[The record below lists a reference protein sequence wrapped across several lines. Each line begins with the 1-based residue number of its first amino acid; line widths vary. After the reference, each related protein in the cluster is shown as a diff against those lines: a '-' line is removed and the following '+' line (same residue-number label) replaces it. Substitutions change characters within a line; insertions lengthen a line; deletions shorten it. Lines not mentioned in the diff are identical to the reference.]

1 MFFNVSRSGLAILV
15 KVVNLLG
22 IDVQERCARTDYYY
36 KTINC
41 DRRYIYM
48 KDYIKIGIEKKLI
61 SFNEDMSRVTYVF
74 QNKERNFN
82 NPEEKVQAE
91 AFLRL
96 ILDYNYPVERIKQ
109 FVPVTMGSETK
120 EADIVVFE
128 DDMCLSPHILVECKR
143 QEVSEAEYQQAIE
156 QAYSYAFALPCDVK
170 YVWIT
175 SGIKSDYFE
184 VDKNQNTRNQMPDI
198 PQFGVKN
205 VASYKYVYEAQY
217 LPEEVGKQRFFDL
230 AVIDQSELT
239 RRFKQAHEALWAGGQ
254 LNPSEAFDE
263 LDKLIFC
270 KVWDERKPRRMGE
283 PYDFQIITVP
293 KEVEKSE
300 TKRRLIENEN
310 LYKRIMALYEEGR
323 KKDQEVFRD
332 NIRLTPE
339 KIRTVVSYLESVNL
353 GETDLDSKGRA
364 FETFMGSFFRG
375 NFGQYFTPREIVK
388 FIVDVLPI
396 DHDSKVLDTSCGSG
410 GFLLY
415 ALNKVRNKATELYP
429 NYLKDVRQYDRWFKY
444 WHDFAEKNLYGIEI
458 SEQISRAAKMNMIIH
473 DDGHTN
479 VITSDGLVSDDTII
493 SRTNNQGFKYGTFD
507 FIITNPPFGSTVR
520 QTEQAYF
527 KTYQLGKKEEDWLA
541 VAARPQEIRDG
552 QSTEV
557 LFIEQDYKFLK
568 EGGYLAIVLPDGIL
582 TNSSMQYVRTQIE
595 DWFRIVAVISM
606 PQTAFAANGAGVK
619 SSVLFLKKWAKEQT
633 DKLTSTKKNIEIQLL
648 NDNNYIVQR
657 QQWDKE
663 IKHQQRQK
671 ANEIKSARNISATD
685 AKKTEEYKLW
695 NADLLAMY
703 ADKVD
708 ELKNKLTEEYQ
719 LTKQKQ
725 LPDYPIFMAIAEQI
739 GYDAT
744 GKKIAVNELDLIGEE
759 LKKFIETL

>member
-1 MFFNVSRSGLAILV
+1 
-15 KVVNLLG
+15 
-22 IDVQERCARTDYYY
+22 
-36 KTINC
+36 
-41 DRRYIYM
+41 M
-48 KDYIKIGIEKKLI
+48 KDYIKIGIEKNLI
-61 SFNEDMSRVTYVF
+61 SFNEDMSRITYVF

-91 AFLRL
+91 TFLRL
-96 ILDYNYPVERIKQ
+96 ILDYNYPENRIRQ
-109 FVPVTMGSETK
+109 FVPVTMGREVK
-120 EADIVVFE
+120 EADIVVYE
-128 DDMCLSPHILVECKR
+128 NDMCTIPHILVECKR

-170 YVWIT
+170 YVWVT

-217 LPEEVGKQRFFDL
+217 LPEETGKQRFFDL

-270 KVWDERKPRRMGE
+270 KIWDERKPRRMGE

-300 TKRRLIENEN
+300 AKRRLIENDN
-310 LYKRIMALYEEGR
+310 LYKRVMALYEEGR

-339 KIRTVVSYLESVNL
+339 RIRTVVSYLESVNL

-388 FIVDVLPI
+388 FIVDVLSI
-396 DHDSKVLDTSCGSG
+396 EHDSKVLDTSCGSG

-415 ALNKVRNKATELYP
+415 ALNKVREKATELYP
-429 NYLKDVRQYDRWFKY
+429 KYKTDTRQYKHWFSY

-507 FIITNPPFGSTVR
+507 FIITNPPFGSTIR
-520 QTEQAYF
+520 QTEQAYL

-541 VAARPQEIRDG
+541 IAARQQDTRDG

-619 SSVLFLKKWAKEQT
+619 SSVLFLKKWTKEQT

-648 NDNNYIVQR
+648 NDNNYIAQR

-663 IKHQQRQK
+663 IKYQQKQK
-671 ANEIKSARNISATD
+671 ANEIKSAQNISATD

-708 ELKNKLTEEYQ
+708 ELKNRLKGEYQ
-719 LTKQKQ
+719 STKQKQ

-744 GKKIAVNELDLIGEE
+744 GKKIAVNELDIIGEE
-759 LKKFIETL
+759 LKKFINSL

>member
-1 MFFNVSRSGLAILV
+1 
-15 KVVNLLG
+15 
-22 IDVQERCARTDYYY
+22 
-36 KTINC
+36 
-41 DRRYIYM
+41 M
-48 KDYIKIGIEKKLI
+48 KDYIKIGIEKNLI
-61 SFNEDMSRVTYVF
+61 SFSEDMSRITYVF
-74 QNKERNFN
+74 QKKGRNYN

-91 AFLRL
+91 TFLRL
-96 ILDYNYPVERIKQ
+96 ILDYNYPEKRIKQ
-109 FVPVTMGSETK
+109 FVSVTMGSEIK
-120 EADIVVFE
+120 EADIVVYE
-128 DDMCLSPHILVECKR
+128 DDMCMRPYILVECKR

-156 QAYSYAFALPCDVK
+156 QVYSYAFALPSDVK
-170 YVWIT
+170 YVWVT

-184 VDKNQNTRNQMPDI
+184 VDKTQNTRNQLPDI
-198 PQFGVKN
+198 PQFGVKD

-217 LPEEVGKQRFFDL
+217 LPEESGKQKFFDL
-230 AVIDQSELT
+230 SVIDQSELT

-270 KVWDERKPRRMGE
+270 KIWDERKPRRMGE

-293 KEVEKSE
+293 KEKEKNE
-300 TKRRLIENEN
+300 NQRRLIENKN
-310 LYKRIMALYEEGR
+310 LYKRVMALYEEGR
-323 KKDQEVFRD
+323 KKDKEVFRD

-339 KIRTVVSYLESVNL
+339 KIRTVVGYLESVNL
-353 GETDLDSKGRA
+353 SETDLDSKGRA

-396 DHDSKVLDTSCGSG
+396 EHDSKVLDTSCGSG

-429 NYLKDVRQYDRWFKY
+429 NYQKDTRQYKHWFTF

-479 VITSDGLVSDDTII
+479 VITSDGLVPDETLI
-493 SRTNNQGFKYGTFD
+493 SKTTNQGFKYETFD

-520 QTEQAYF
+520 QTEQAYL

-541 VAARPQEIRDG
+541 VNTKPAKTRDG

-568 EGGYLAIVLPDGIL
+568 EGGYLAIVLPDGVL

-606 PQTAFAANGAGVK
+606 PQTAFTANGAGVK
-619 SSVLFLKKWAKEQT
+619 SSVLFLKKWSKEQT
-633 DKLTSTKKNIEIQLL
+633 DKLVSKKKEIGNRLL
-648 NDNNYIVQR
+648 NDNNYITKR
-657 QQWDKE
+657 QEWDKE
-663 IKHQQRQK
+663 IKLLQK
-671 ANEIKSARNISATD
+671 QKIDEIKDSLRISATA
-685 AKKTEEYKLW
+685 AKQTEEYKSW
-695 NADLLAMY
+695 NTDLLAEY
-703 ADKVD
+703 ANKVD
-708 ELKNKLTEEYQ
+708 ELKSRLTDEYQ
-719 LTKQKQ
+719 QAKQRE
-725 LPDYPIFMAIAEQI
+725 LVDYPIFMAIAEEI

-744 GKKIAVNELDLIGEE
+744 GKKTAINELDIIGEE

>member
-1 MFFNVSRSGLAILV
+1 
-15 KVVNLLG
+15 
-22 IDVQERCARTDYYY
+22 
-36 KTINC
+36 
-41 DRRYIYM
+41 M
-48 KDYIKIGIEKKLI
+48 KDYIKIGIEKNLI
-61 SFNEDMSRVTYVF
+61 SFNEDMSRITYVF
-74 QNKERNFN
+74 QNKVRNFN

-91 AFLRL
+91 TFLRL
-96 ILDYNYPVERIKQ
+96 IFDYNYPENRIKQ
-109 FVPVTMGSETK
+109 FVPVTMGREVK
-120 EADIVVFE
+120 EADIVVYE
-128 DDMCLSPHILVECKR
+128 DDMCMSPHILVECKR

-170 YVWIT
+170 YVWVT

-184 VDKNQNTRNQMPDI
+184 VDKNQNTRNQMPNI

-217 LPEEVGKQRFFDL
+217 LPEETGKQRFFDL

-270 KVWDERKPRRMGE
+270 KIWDERKPRRMGE

-293 KEVEKSE
+293 KEVEKSKA
-300 TKRRLIENEN
+300 KRRLIENDN
-310 LYKRIMALYEEGR
+310 LYKRVMALYEEGR

-388 FIVDVLPI
+388 FIVNVLPI

-415 ALNKVRNKATELYP
+415 ALSKVRNKATELCPKY
-429 NYLKDVRQYDRWFKY
+429 KTDIRQYKHWFSY
-444 WHDFAEKNLYGIEI
+444 WHDFAEKNLYGIET

-493 SRTNNQGFKYGTFD
+493 SRTNNHEFKYGTFD
-507 FIITNPPFGSTVR
+507 FIITNPPFRSTIR
-520 QTEQAYF
+520 QTEQAYL
-527 KTYQLGKKEEDWLA
+527 KTYQLGKKEEDCLA
-541 VAARPQEIRDG
+541 VASRPQDICDG

-568 EGGYLAIVLPDGIL
+568 EGSYLAIDLPDGVL

-595 DWFRIVAVISM
+595 DWFRIVAVVSL

-619 SSVLFLKKWAKEQT
+619 SSILFLKKWTKEQT
-633 DKLTSTKKNIEIQLL
+633 DKLTSTKKNIETQLL
-648 NDNNYIVQR
+648 NDNNYIAQR
-657 QQWDKE
+657 QQWNKE
-663 IKHQQRQK
+663 IKH
-671 ANEIKSARNISATD
+671 
-685 AKKTEEYKLW
+685 
-695 NADLLAMY
+695 
-703 ADKVD
+703 
-708 ELKNKLTEEYQ
+708 
-719 LTKQKQ
+719 
-725 LPDYPIFMAIAEQI
+725 
-739 GYDAT
+739 
-744 GKKIAVNELDLIGEE
+744 
-759 LKKFIETL
+759 

>member
-1 MFFNVSRSGLAILV
+1 
-15 KVVNLLG
+15 
-22 IDVQERCARTDYYY
+22 
-36 KTINC
+36 
-41 DRRYIYM
+41 M
-48 KDYIKIGIEKKLI
+48 KDYIKIGIEKELI
-61 SFNEDMSRVTYVF
+61 SFNEDMSRITYMF
-74 QNKERNFN
+74 QNKERNYN

-91 AFLRL
+91 TFLRL
-96 ILDYNYPVERIKQ
+96 ILDYHYPVNRIKQ
-109 FVPVTMGSETK
+109 FVPVTMGREVK
-120 EADIVVFE
+120 EADIVIYD
-128 DDMCLSPHILVECKR
+128 DDMCMSPHILVECKR

-170 YVWIT
+170 YVWVT

-184 VDKNQNTRNQMPDI
+184 VDKNLNSRNQLPDI

-205 VASYKYVYEAQY
+205 VASYKYVYGAEY
-217 LPEEVGKQRFFDL
+217 LPEESGKQRFFDL
-230 AVIDQSELT
+230 SIIEQSDLT

-270 KVWDERKPRRMGE
+270 KIWDERKPRRMGE
-283 PYDFQIITVP
+283 PYDFQIITVS
-293 KEVEKSE
+293 KEEEKSE
-300 TKRRLIENEN
+300 TKRRLIENDN
-310 LYKRIMALYEEGR
+310 LYKRVLALYEEGR
-323 KKDQEVFRD
+323 QKDKEVFRD

-339 KIRTVVSYLESVNL
+339 KIRTVVGYLESVNL

-396 DHDSKVLDTSCGSG
+396 EHDSKVLDTSCGSG

-429 NYLKDVRQYDRWFKY
+429 QYKTDTRQYKFWFSY

-479 VITSDGLVSDDTII
+479 VITSDGLVSDESII
-493 SRTNNQGFKYGTFD
+493 AKTNNHGFKYGTFD

-520 QTEQAYF
+520 QSEQAYL

-541 VAARPQEIRDG
+541 VATRPQETRDG

-582 TNSSMQYVRTQIE
+582 TNSTMQYVRTQIE
-595 DWFRIVAVISM
+595 DWFRIIAVVSM
-606 PQTAFAANGAGVK
+606 PQTAFMANGAGVK
-619 SSVLFLKKWAKEQT
+619 SSVLFLKKW
-633 DKLTSTKKNIEIQLL
+633 TKKETELLINTKKSIEERLL
-648 NDNNYIVQR
+648 NDNCYLAQR
-657 QQWDKE
+657 QTWDKE
-663 IKHQQRQK
+663 IKQKQKEK
-671 ANEIKSARNISATD
+671 ANEIKNKQNISATV
-685 AKKTEEYKLW
+685 AKQTEEYKTW
-695 NADLLAMY
+695 NTDLLTEY
-703 ADKVD
+703 ANKVD
-708 ELKNKLTEEYQ
+708 ELKSFLTDEYQ
-719 LTKQKQ
+719 QAKQKE
-725 LPDYPIFMAIAEQI
+725 LTDYPIFMAIAENI

-744 GKKIAVNELDLIGEE
+744 GKKISVNELDIIGEE
-759 LKKFIETL
+759 LKKFIKSL